1 MYKSKT
7 FSVNGVKWKA
17 DSNGVCQKY

>member
-17 DSNGVCQKY
+17 DSKGVCKKA

>member
-7 FSVNGVKWKA
+7 FSVSGVKWKA
-17 DSNGVCQKY
+17 DSNGVCKKV